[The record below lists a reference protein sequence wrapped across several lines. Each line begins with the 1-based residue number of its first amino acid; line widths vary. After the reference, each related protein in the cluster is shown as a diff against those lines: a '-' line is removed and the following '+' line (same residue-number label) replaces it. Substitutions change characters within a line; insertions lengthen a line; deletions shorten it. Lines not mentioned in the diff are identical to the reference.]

1 MPRIED
7 IRAAVADA
15 LEAKGHG
22 NREFLAEIRNGLRDD
37 GPFMIGALIWAEHIA
52 TVAAR

>member
-1 MPRIED
+1 MPRIEE
-7 IRAAVADA
+7 IRQVVADA
-15 LEAKGHG
+15 LAKQGHG